1 MATRTRTRTI
11 PIFPLH
17 SVLFPGGPLA
27 LRIFEARY
35 LDMVSACLRDESGFG
50 VALIREG
57 EEVGSAAEVY
67 ELGTLGDISYWE
79 QRRDGLLGITVTGQ
93 QRFRIIDSEVAPNQ
107 LRIAEV
113 ELLPN
118 PAPVP
123 LPEKYQNLAKLLER
137 ILGELGHPYITLKR
151 ELDNAEWVGARL
163 AELLPLELEQKQRLL
178 LEDDALQRLLTL
190 EQAVVRQSKA

>member
-1 MATRTRTRTI
+1 MSRLTI

-35 LDMVSACLRDESGFG
+35 LDMVSRCLREESGFG

-57 EEVGSAAEVY
+57 HEVGQAAEVY
-67 ELGTLGDISYWE
+67 EVGTLGQISYWE
-79 QRRDGLLGITVTGQ
+79 QRKDGLLGITLKGE
-93 QRFRIIDSEVAPNQ
+93 QRFQILDSKVAENQ

-118 PAPVP
+118 APP
-123 LPEKYQNLAKLLER
+123 LTLPEKYQHLAGLLER
-137 ILGELGHPYITLKR
+137 MLGELEQPYAGLAQQ
-151 ELDNAEWVGARL
+151 LDNAEWVGARL
-163 AELLPLELEQKQRLL
+163 VELLPLELVQKQRLL
-178 LEDDALQRLLTL
+178 MEDDPLQRLERL
-190 EQAVVRQSKA
+190 EESLAGQLRIK